1 MSSTQ
6 TTIEL
11 NKFIKKFN
19 SDLKKFLPKSTNT
32 LNKSINY
39 SILAGGKRFRPFL
52 IYTFAKVLKVSPSNS
67 IKIGIAVEMLHNY
80 SLVHDDLPAMDNDK
94 YRRGKKTTHYKYNEY
109 TAILAGCGLLTLSYK
124 MLSSSKL
131 KLDSKIK
138 AELILALT
146 KISGEGGLL
155 QGQFE
160 DLSNKKNT
168 YSERIHIN
176 KLKTGKLM
184 SYCTE
189 SVGIAAKLSSKK
201 INLLKK
207 IGLNIGEIFQIS
219 DDFNDEPK
227 MPAKE
232 KRYLEKYRD
241 ILYARTLNLLKEA
254 NIKNSSINNLLNYLM
269 ILKV

>member
-1 MSSTQ
+1 MSNTQ
-6 TTIEL
+6 TAIEL

-19 SDLKKFLPKSTNT
+19 SDLKNFLPKSSNT
-32 LNKSINY
+32 LNKSISY

-52 IYTFAKVLKVSPSNS
+52 IYTFAKALKVNSSNAM
-67 IKIGIAVEMLHNY
+67 KIGIAVEMLHNY

-94 YRRGKKTTHYKYNEY
+94 YRRGKKTTHFKYNEY

-124 MLSSSKL
+124 ILSSPKL
-131 KLDSKIK
+131 KLNTKVK
-138 AELILALT
+138 AELIYALT
-146 KISGEGGLL
+146 EISGEGGLL

-168 YSERIHIN
+168 YNHRIHIN

-184 SYCTE
+184 AYCTE
-189 SVGIAAKLSSKK
+189 AVGIAAKLNNKK
-201 INLLKK
+201 INLLRKV
-207 IGLNIGEIFQIS
+207 GMNIGEIFQIS

-227 MPAKE
+227 MSTKE

-241 ILYARTLNLLKEA
+241 TLYSQTLKLLKEA
-254 NIKNSSINNLLNYLM
+254 NIKNLSVNNLLNYLM
-269 ILKV
+269 LLKV

>member
-1 MSSTQ
+1 MSNTQ
-6 TTIEL
+6 TVTEL

-19 SDLKKFLPKSTNT
+19 LDLKKFLPKNTNT

-52 IYTFAKVLKVSPSNS
+52 IYTFANALKVSSNNS
-67 IKIGIAVEMLHNY
+67 IKMGIAVEMLHNY

-94 YRRGKKTTHYKYNEY
+94 YRRGKKTTHFKYNEY

-124 MLSSSKL
+124 MLSSSHV
-131 KLDSKIK
+131 KLDSHTK
-138 AELILALT
+138 AKLILALT
-146 KISGEGGLL
+146 EISGEGGLL

-168 YSERIHIN
+168 FNGRIHIN

-189 SVGIAAKLSSKK
+189 AVGIAAKISKK
-201 INLLKK
+201 KLNLLKI
-207 IGLNIGEIFQIS
+207 IGMNIGEIFQIS

-227 MPAKE
+227 MSAKE
-232 KRYLEKYRD
+232 KKYLVGYRD
-241 ILYARTLNLLKEA
+241 RLHTKTLKLIKEA
-254 NIKNSSINNLLNYLM
+254 NIKNLSVDSLIDYLM
-269 ILKV
+269 DLKV